1 MITIRKFT
9 LGLLL
14 TAALGVLVLAVFLL
28 WNYRQWQYLPDHGPY
43 VSALD
48 ERTKVLQDR
57 VDILTKRVGDMELLV
72 VVLLGTSGLYA
83 VVFVVTSYMSATSFA
98 RQADRTIANI
108 KDQLGMAMGD
118 LRELKEEAEQ
128 SVRHSAAGAVAA
140 VAEALQPVAQAA
152 PAVRVEE
159 PKPMAVQPAN
169 VDTLATMRALVEHT
183 LETPGGFEE
192 KIRATGE
199 RIASWDPERL
209 DAQQK
214 LELMHLENGAAAL
227 ELVGGPHI
235 AAPLAGLF
243 RSFAVLYTVNNPTRH
258 RFYLDRALVLAPSG
272 GPLASEIHYDLA
284 CWHAG
289 NGEFHEA
296 VRELAIAFK
305 RQSRVLDERLSHD
318 IEEGGALYQL
328 ASTPP
333 FDKAVNDVLLNVV
346 L

>member
-1 MITIRKFT
+1 MITIRKVT

-14 TAALGVLVLAVFLL
+14 TAALGVLILAVCSL
-28 WNYRQWQYLPDHGPY
+28 WNYRQWQYLPMHGPY

-83 VVFVVTSYMSATSFA
+83 VVFVVSSYFSATSFA
-98 RQADRTIANI
+98 RQADRTIADI

-118 LRELKEEAEQ
+118 LRELKEEAAH
-128 SVRHSAAGAVAA
+128 SVRHAAAG
-140 VAEALQPVAQAA
+140 PVAQEA
-152 PAVRVEE
+152 PVVSVE
-159 PKPMAVQPAN
+159 PTQTPA
-169 VDTLATMRALVEHT
+169 VDTLAMMRALVEHT
-183 LETPGGFEE
+183 LEAPGGFETQMA
-192 KIRATGE
+192 ATAE
-199 RIASWDPERL
+199 RIAGWDAERL

-214 LELMHLENGAAAL
+214 MELLHLENAAAAL

-243 RSFAVLYTVNNPTRH
+243 RSFAIVYKSSNPTRH
-258 RFYLDRALVLAPSG
+258 RFYLNRAMVLAPSG

-284 CWHAG
+284 CWFAA
-289 NGEFHEA
+289 NREYHEA
-296 VRELAIAFK
+296 VRELAVAFK
-305 RQSRVLDERLSHD
+305 RQSRVLDERLARD
-318 IEEGGALYQL
+318 IEEGAELYEL